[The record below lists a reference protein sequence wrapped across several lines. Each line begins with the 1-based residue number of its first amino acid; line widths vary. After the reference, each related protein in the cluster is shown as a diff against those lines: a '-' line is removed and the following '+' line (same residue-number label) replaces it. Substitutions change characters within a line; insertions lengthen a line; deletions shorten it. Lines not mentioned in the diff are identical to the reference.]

1 MKQTACFLT
10 LLVCCHV
17 EMPRYP
23 CSGGAAA
30 GRSAAVYGAPHCGFG
45 VRGGDAMR
53 GLGYV
58 SGWKS

>member
-17 EMPRYP
+17 EMPWHS
-23 CSGGAAA
+23 CSGCAAA
-30 GRSAAVYGAPHCGFG
+30 GRSAAVCSAPHCGFG
-45 VRGGDAMR
+45 GSAMR

-58 SGWKS
+58 SGRVS